1 MILICCP
8 DWLPQ
13 GGQWHFP
20 LESRKN
26 RKVAGSGL
34 LNRILLNR
42 NTGVIKFN
50 WTKIM
55 LWTFLSTSE
64 AKLLNCYNQTQG
76 GPMRSFIVW
85 SWGLYEVSLNYLWF
99 RLPLEHRFSNSLLT
113 RIFLPISL
121 HFTTLY
127 IQNNN
132 ITVTHNL
139 CAISQ
144 GLPKWT

>member
-8 DWLPQ
+8 DWLPH

-42 NTGVIKFN
+42 NTCVIKFN

-85 SWGLYEVSLNYLWF
+85 SWGLYEVSLNCLWF
-99 RLPLEHRFSNSLLT
+99 KLPLEDRFSNSLLT
-113 RIFLPISL
+113 LIYLTIKSSL
-121 HFTTLY
+121 Y
-127 IQNNN
+127 NIEQQNTN
-132 ITVTHNL
+132 TKVTHDHMYDFTGI
-139 CAISQ
+139 A
-144 GLPKWT
+144 